1 MSFTRDS
8 NLNFNLG
15 NNKFNFLIDNQL
27 IDILVDQDFDKL
39 IEYKLESLIT
49 IYENKIVSISDDGS
63 MISIDRNL
71 ANL

>member
-1 MSFTRDS
+1 MHFVSLFD
-8 NLNFNLG
+8 
-15 NNKFNFLIDNQL
+15 NKIYQF

-49 IYENKIVSISDDGS
+49 IYENKIVSISDNGS